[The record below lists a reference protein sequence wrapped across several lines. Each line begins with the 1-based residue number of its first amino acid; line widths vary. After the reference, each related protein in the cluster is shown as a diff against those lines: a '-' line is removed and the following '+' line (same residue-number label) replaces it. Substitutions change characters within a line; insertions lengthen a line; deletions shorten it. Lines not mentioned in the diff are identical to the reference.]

1 MSQNVV
7 NAEAPPAGGERG
19 DAAGRRKPALGRRV
33 AGRLS
38 FGTIGAVYVWL
49 LLIVVFAIWI
59 PDLFLR
65 EETLKSV
72 LNQYSITALAAL
84 SIVVPLTTGVFD
96 LSIGS
101 TMGLSGIFAA
111 WLLGNTDLSP
121 LVVVLLGVGAG
132 ALIGL
137 FNALIVVGMKID
149 SFIGTLATGAI
160 LAAITLGISGDQILT
175 ERVAGPFSDI
185 ASKDVAGIQMP
196 VIYMLILMLV
206 IGFFLEQTASGRY
219 CYATGYNPEVTRL
232 VGVSVDRVRTLA
244 LVFSGCVAAFAGVVL
259 TARIQ
264 AADPASG
271 PSYMIPAFSAAF
283 LGATQFRHGRFNP
296 WGTIVAVLMLGTGS
310 VGLLLAG
317 APTWAPQIFQGV
329 VLIAAVGVTVIQR
342 RPKVDAETA
351 PADERPA
358 ASAA

>member
-1 MSQNVV
+1 MSENVV
-7 NAEAPPAGGERG
+7 NAATPRTRAPLSARFTSG
-19 DAAGRRKPALGRRV
+19 
-33 AGRLS
+33 LS
-38 FGTIGAVYVWL
+38 FRTIGAVYVWL

-65 EETLKSV
+65 EETLKTV
-72 LNQYSITALAAL
+72 LNQYSITGLAAL

-101 TMGLSGIFAA
+101 TMGLAGIFSA
-111 WLLGNTDLSP
+111 WLLGNTDLST
-121 LVVVLLGVGAG
+121 LFVVVLGVGAG

-185 ASKDVAGIQMP
+185 AAKDVGGIQLP
-196 VIYMLILMLV
+196 VFYMLFLMVV

-232 VGVSVDRVRTLA
+232 VGVSVGRVRTLA
-244 LVFSGCVAAFAGVVL
+244 LVFSGCAAAFAGVVL

-264 AADPASG
+264 AADPANG

-317 APTWAPQIFQGV
+317 APTWAPQIFQGA
-329 VLIAAVGVTVIQR
+329 VLIAAVGVTVVQR
-342 RPKVDAETA
+342 RPKADTEADAK
-351 PADERPA
+351 PA
-358 ASAA
+358 AAGAAPSAA

>member
-1 MSQNVV
+1 MSENVV
-7 NAEAPPAGGERG
+7 NAVRPRRRP
-19 DAAGRRKPALGRRV
+19 GRPLGRRL
-33 AGRLS
+33 AGSLS
-38 FGTIGAVYVWL
+38 FRTIGAVYVWL
-49 LLIVVFAIWI
+49 LLIAAFAIWI

-65 EETLKSV
+65 EETLKSI

-84 SIVVPLTTGVFD
+84 SIIIPLSTGVFD

-101 TMGLSGIFAA
+101 TMGLTGIVAA

-121 LVVVLLGVGAG
+121 LVVVVLGVSVG
-132 ALIGL
+132 ALVGL
-137 FNALIVVGMKID
+137 FNALIVVRMKID
-149 SFIGTLATGAI
+149 SFIGTLATGSI
-160 LAAITLGISGDQILT
+160 LAAVTLGISGDQILT
-175 ERVAGPFSDI
+175 ERVSGSFSEI
-185 ASKDVAGIQMP
+185 ASTDVAGIQLP
-196 VIYMLILMLV
+196 VLYMIALMIV
-206 IGFFLEQTASGRY
+206 IGFFLEQTAAGRY
-219 CYATGYNPEVTRL
+219 CYATGFNPEVTRL

-244 LVFSGCVAAFAGVVL
+244 LVFSGCVAGFAGVVL

-264 AADPASG
+264 AADPTNG

-329 VLIAAVGVTVIQR
+329 VLIAAVGVTVVQR
-342 RPKVDAETA
+342 RPKAARETK
-351 PADERPA
+351 PA
-358 ASAA
+358 AAEAAASPS